1 MGREEGNVFLP
12 VSERCR
18 FDGKDIQSV
27 IQVASET
34 AGRDLVLQV
43 PVSRCNDPDISAPRS
58 ILAHSFVG
66 FLLQDTQQFALH
78 FQRDLTDLVQE
89 QSSARRDLEATN
101 PVPNRASKCPSG
113 VAEEFA
119 LIQFRWDR
127 SAINLNQGFVFSS
140 AAPMNFACD

>member
-1 MGREEGNVFLP
+1 MVREEGNVFLP
-12 VSERCR
+12 VSERSR

-66 FLLQDTQQFALH
+66 FLLQGAAQFASH
-78 FQRDLTDLVQE
+78 SRRAPPNPVQE
-89 QSSARRDLEATN
+89 PGPARRDLEATN

-127 SAINLNQGFVFSS
+127 SAINLNQGFVFSP